1 MITNTLTLTC
11 KFKDSLGKSKS
22 INIDAPKDDITTEEI
37 NAFMQAAIDTNIL
50 LVDEDQPEV
59 TLATIESAEI
69 INKTVEKLDLTEFS
83 ACFLMC
89 KSFLTKTFPGLL

>member
-11 KFKDSLGKSKS
+11 KLKDSLGKSKS

-69 INKTVEKLDLTEFS
+69 INKTVETLDLE
-83 ACFLMC
+83 
-89 KSFLTKTFPGLL
+89 K